1 MSIPILASAAS
12 LTAGPGPEVLYDAA
26 PPPELFIGLGVVA
39 LIGLILFLGVIF
51 LVLYFTVIRKPKKP
65 VT

>member
-12 LTAGPGPEVLYDAA
+12 LAATGPVALYDVA

-39 LIGLILFLGVIF
+39 FIGLILFLGVIF

-65 VT
+65 VA